1 MLKKILLTAE
11 RVFLLSP
18 VIFSFS
24 IVFNFHDTKFLIS
37 RAIIIVSLYC
47 FLFHRDTIV
56 REFKSKI
63 RILCLGFIACSYFFL
78 MQFMNEGNSD
88 LPRSIVFVLVY
99 FSFVPKDTFSK
110 TVLFYIA
117 LLGCSSS
124 GVLAIYETYWLDV
137 QRVGD
142 LTLNPIPFSY
152 YSGLSLIVMLGVFFS
167 IGKENVDR
175 FKLICVSVCLSLA
188 LFAIVLSQTRATYL
202 SIFIVSVIYLTL
214 SVICKPSKRNA
225 ATTLILF
232 LTMIALLWQ
241 VDDIRLRVVDAFK
254 QVQNFSHNDYNSS
267 TGMRVKLWETGLIIS
282 QDSLFIGHSKSEI
295 STKAA
300 VLIDDRIVPGYL
312 KQFLVHP
319 NPNFHNQFIQTL
331 VDSGFI
337 GLLLILT
344 FIFLPAITKSGSLG
358 NLGLYVSLYT
368 AICLWFD
375 SIFLYNHV
383 VILYSIL
390 MLVLYVIYCN
400 DKIKGKV
407 E

>member
-1 MLKKILLTAE
+1 MLKKLLLTAE

-18 VIFSFS
+18 IILVFSV
-24 IVFNFHDTKFLIS
+24 VFNLHGTKFLIS
-37 RAIIIVSLYC
+37 RSIVIVSLYC
-47 FLFHRDTIV
+47 LFFHRDTIV

-63 RILCLGFIACSYFFL
+63 RALGFGFAACSYFFL
-78 MQFMNEGNSD
+78 MQLINEGNSD
-88 LPRSIVFVLVY
+88 LPRSILFVLIY
-99 FSFVPKDTFSK
+99 FLFVPKITFSK
-110 TVLFYIA
+110 NVLFYLA
-117 LLGCSSS
+117 CLGCASS
-124 GVLAIYETYWLDV
+124 GALAIYETYWLGV
-137 QRVGD
+137 GRVGY

-152 YSGLSLIVMLGVFFS
+152 YSGLSLIVMLGFFFP
-167 IGKENVDR
+167 IGKENFDR
-175 FKLICVSVCLSLA
+175 SKLVFISVCLPLA
-188 LFAIVLSQTRATYL
+188 LSAIVLSQTRATYL
-202 SIFIVSVIYLTL
+202 SVFFVSGLYLTL
-214 SVICKPSKRNA
+214 LVFNKPSKKNA
-225 ATTLILF
+225 VKVLMLF
-232 LTMIALLWQ
+232 LTMLVLLWQ

-254 QVQNFSHNDYNSS
+254 QVQNFSHNDYYSS
-267 TGMRVKLWETGLIIS
+267 TGMRVKLWEAGLIIS

-312 KQFLVHP
+312 KKFLVHP

-390 MLVLYVIYCN
+390 ILVLYVVYFN
-400 DKIKGKV
+400 DKIEGEV

>member
-1 MLKKILLTAE
+1 MLKNLLLTVE

-18 VIFSFS
+18 VILVFSV
-24 IVFNFHDTKFLIS
+24 VFNFYDTKFLIS

-47 FLFHRDTIV
+47 LFFHRDAIV

-63 RILCLGFIACSYFFL
+63 RALCFGVVACSYFFL
-78 MQFMNEGNSD
+78 MQFINEGNSD
-88 LPRSIVFVLVY
+88 LPRSILFVLIY
-99 FSFVPKDTFSK
+99 FSFVPKATFSK
-110 TVLFYIA
+110 NVLFYLSCLA
-117 LLGCSSS
+117 CFSS
-124 GVLAIYETYWLDV
+124 GVLAIYETCWLDV
-137 QRVGD
+137 DRVGY

-167 IGKENVDR
+167 ISKENIDR
-175 FKLICVSVCLSLA
+175 SKLVCVSACLPLV
-188 LFAIVLSQTRATYL
+188 LFSIILSQTRATYL
-202 SIFIVSVIYLTL
+202 SLLIISVVYLVVVL
-214 SVICKPSKRNA
+214 LKKPSKKVV
-225 ATTLILF
+225 ATILSLF
-232 LTMIALLWQ
+232 VSVLALLWQ

-254 QVQNFSHNDYNSS
+254 QVQNFSHNDYYSS
-267 TGMRVKLWETGLIIS
+267 TGMRVKLWETGLKIS

-295 STKAA
+295 STKATA
-300 VLIDDRIVPGYL
+300 LIDDKVVPSYL

-337 GLLLILT
+337 GLLLILA
-344 FIFLPAITKSGSLG
+344 FIFLPTVMKSGILG
-358 NLGLYVSLYT
+358 NLGLYISLYT
-368 AICLWFD
+368 VICLWFD

-390 MLVLYVIYCN
+390 ILVLYFVCCN
-400 DKIKGKV
+400 DKIKGEV